1 MWRGAAG
8 AMAGA
13 RAIMLLPEGYDSG
26 GLPAGTL
33 LLRGGHPH
41 PTAGSFESTRRILA
55 EVDRLGAGDRLLVL
69 LSGGASA
76 LLEAPAEGITEEE
89 VLAAHRSLVASGRD
103 IASINAA
110 RSRLSAVKGG
120 RLADRAHPASVTT
133 LAISD
138 VEGDSPEVIGSA
150 PTVKMGT
157 GTIFGKPTGSDPGER
172 KIVPVPNFWVVA
184 GVGDAVAGARGEL
197 ERRGYRAQAL
207 GSYLAGTTAGA
218 AGLLAS
224 MLEGLEGRRGLVAG
238 GETTVA
244 VTSPRPGVGGRNL
257 DLAARLALAI
267 RGRRGIAILVGGT
280 DGRDG
285 SSRAAGAL
293 VDGGTAA
300 RAEAAGLGLEPAL
313 EAFDTESA
321 LEAAGDLHVTGPT
334 GTNVGDLVVA
344 VLA

>member
-1 MWRGAAG
+1 MWRGAAP

-13 RAIMLLPEGYDSG
+13 RAIVLLPEGYDSG
-26 GLPAGTL
+26 TLPAGTV

-41 PTAGSFESTRRILA
+41 PTAGSFESTRLILA

-69 LSGGASA
+69 LSGGTSA
-76 LLEAPAEGITEEE
+76 LLEAPADGITEEE
-89 VLAAHRSLVASGRD
+89 LTAAHRSLVASGRD
-103 IASINAA
+103 IASINSA
-110 RSRLSAVKGG
+110 RARLSAVKAG

-138 VEGDSPEVIGSA
+138 VEGDAPQVIGSA

-157 GTIFGKPTGSDPGER
+157 GTIFGKPSLPGAGER
-172 KIVPVPNFWVVA
+172 KAVPVPDFWVVA
-184 GVGDAVAGARGEL
+184 GVGDAVTGAREEL
-197 ERRGYRAQAL
+197 EGRGYRADVVQGYL
-207 GSYLAGTTAGA
+207 GGTTAA
-218 AGLLAS
+218 AADRLVSALA
-224 MLEGLEGRRGLVAG
+224 ERGERRGLVAG

-300 RAEAAGLGLEPAL
+300 RAEAAGLGLEGAL
-313 EAFDTESA
+313 EAFDTEAA

-344 VLA
+344 VTA